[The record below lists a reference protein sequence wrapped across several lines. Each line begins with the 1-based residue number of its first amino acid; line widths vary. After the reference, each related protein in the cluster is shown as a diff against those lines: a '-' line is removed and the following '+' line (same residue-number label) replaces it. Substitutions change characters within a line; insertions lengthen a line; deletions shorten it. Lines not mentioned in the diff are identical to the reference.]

1 MPSEVRSGTSF
12 ELSTGGLGPSKGLSS
27 LQDLFQSKVQLQ
39 LVADPDQKID
49 ARMTVNGLPG
59 VRYAQMDSS
68 MRVSL
73 LRERQML
80 SDQEDDVCLIMSRGE
95 PLWIQQRGKETFAMH
110 GDAVLL
116 DYREAATLSFR
127 TMTYAAVR
135 VPHAALSP
143 LTKRIG
149 DSAGRRFD
157 GGSAAL
163 GLLRAYLGSLPDL
176 NSDQSLKGLIATH
189 VYDLMAL
196 AIGATRDAAELAAGR
211 SVKAARLQAVQ
222 AELSRDRD
230 LSIHAVAARQGVSP
244 RYVQKLFEEA
254 GTTFSAFVLDLRL
267 EAARAM
273 LTSPRY
279 KHWKI
284 ATIAQEA
291 GFGDLSYFNRCF
303 RTRYDR
309 TPSEFRAVSS

>member
-1 MPSEVRSGTSF
+1 MPSEVRSGASF
-12 ELSTGGLGPSKGLSS
+12 ELSTGGLGQAKGLSS

-49 ARMTVNGLPG
+49 ARMTVTGLPG
-59 VRYAQMDSS
+59 VRYARMESG

-80 SDQEDDVCLIMSRGE
+80 SDQEDDVCLIMSRGA
-95 PLWIQQRGKETFAMH
+95 PLSIQQRGHETLALN
-110 GDAVLL
+110 GEAVLL

-135 VPHAALSP
+135 VPHAALAP
-143 LTKRIG
+143 LTRLIG
-149 DSAGRRFD
+149 DSAGRRID

-163 GLLRAYLGSLPDL
+163 GLLRAYLGSLPDRIA
-176 NSDQSLKGLIATH
+176 DQGLKGLIATH

-196 AIGATRDAAELAAGR
+196 AIGATGDAGDLAAERG
-211 SVKAARLQAVQ
+211 VMAARLQVVQ
-222 AELSRDRD
+222 TALRKNPE
-230 LSIHAVAARQGVSP
+230 LSIHEVAARQGVSP
-244 RYVQKLFEEA
+244 RYVQKLFEET
-254 GTTFSAFVLDLRL
+254 GTTFTAFVLDLRL
-267 EAARAM
+267 ESARAM

-279 KHWKI
+279 RHWKI

-303 RTRYDR
+303 RVRYDR
-309 TPSEFRAVSS
+309 TPSDFRAASI